1 MKKEYNIISKE
12 YLLLAKQD
20 IFVSK
25 ILLKEKVYN
34 LAIFHLSQAVEK
46 ITKSYCLT
54 KTLDGVNPL
63 FNFKELKKFHNP
75 LDLLLDLIKKY
86 MQYYN
91 YKSSPLYEEIKF
103 KLKKQKETIKK
114 INGRESYKRIKKQ
127 IDFLENLEN
136 LDIEKIAKENYNI
149 NPLSKEQLDQIKLN
163 LRSFKEFLPLSL
175 LGAITFRHY
184 LSTRYPYE
192 TVDKKGEI
200 ISNIKFREYKKG
212 LGVVDALEELI
223 KLTET
228 TLQNFLETFKEKVK
242 I

>member
-1 MKKEYNIISKE
+1 MEKEYNIISKE

-63 FNFKELKKFHNP
+63 FNFKELKKFHSP
-75 LDLLLDLIKKY
+75 LNLLLDLIEKY

-91 YKSSPLYEEIKF
+91 YKSSPLYKEIKL
-103 KLKKQKETIKK
+103 KLKKQKETINK
-114 INGRESYKRIKKQ
+114 INGREPYKRIKKQ

-149 NPLSKEQLDQIKLN
+149 KSLSQEQINNTKSN
-163 LRSFKEFLPLSL
+163 LKSFKEFLQLSL
-175 LGAITFRHY
+175 LGAITFKHY

-192 TVDKKGEI
+192 YVNKEGKL
-200 ISNIKFREYKKG
+200 ISNIKFEEYKKG
-212 LGVVDALEELI
+212 FGIIDALEELI

-228 TLQNFLETFKEKVK
+228 TLQNFLETFKGKLK